1 MSYTSNKLSGWIKLL
16 IAILIIAL
24 IVTILIIL
32 ANKIPQVNTFF
43 VNIWTWIKD
52 LFTGKLFKKK

>member
-1 MSYTSNKLSGWIKLL
+1 MSYKTKLSGWIKFL
-16 IAILIIAL
+16 IASLIIAL
-24 IVTILIIL
+24 IVTTLIIL

>member
-1 MSYTSNKLSGWIKLL
+1 MSYKTKLSGWIKFL
-16 IAILIIAL
+16 IAFLIIAL
-24 IVTILIIL
+24 IVTTLIIL